1 VELVAGESVLGGGS
15 TPGQGLPTVLVVVR
29 PRPGLT
35 AGHLEQHLRCGDPPV
50 VGRVEDDRLILDLR
64 TVTPGAEQEQ
74 LRDALRAALTAGG
87 A

>member
-1 VELVAGESVLGGGS
+1 
-15 TPGQGLPTVLVVVR
+15 
-29 PRPGLT
+29 
-35 AGHLEQHLRCGDPPV
+35 
-50 VGRVEDDRLILDLR
+50 LILDLR